1 MNGELTTAEF
11 WDDYWEGLA
20 LPTAVDSSMPFD
32 RCFSA
37 ALARVFAGIT
47 GTVLEVGCAPG
58 KWLAF
63 LAQRRG
69 LRPAGIEYS
78 SAGMQATR
86 RNLEM
91 HGVDAPEIIE
101 ADFFA
106 LEPEP
111 RFDAVA
117 SYGFIEHFDDPVA
130 VLDRHLAWL
139 APGGLLVIGVPN
151 FRGLHGALQ
160 HALDPAVLD
169 KHNLDVMCPA
179 FFRDFAEQRGLAIES
194 LDFLCGFEP
203 ALPIVDTSRRGF
215 GVLVARAVLWAGRR
229 LRRSAVLD
237 GVNGPRVSAYLLFAA
252 RLPQAGA
259 GASH

>member
-1 MNGELTTAEF
+1 MSGELTTAEF
-11 WDDYWEGLA
+11 WDDYWEGLL
-20 LPTAVDSSMPFD
+20 LPTSVDSSMPFD

-37 ALARVFAGIT
+37 ALARVFAGT
-47 GTVLEVGCAPG
+47 SGTVLEVGCAPG

-63 LAQRRG
+63 LARTCG
-69 LRPAGIEYS
+69 LDPAGIEYS
-78 SAGMQATR
+78 REGMQATL
-86 RNLEM
+86 RNLELQ
-91 HGVDAPEIIE
+91 GIDAPGIVE
-101 ADFFA
+101 ADFLT

-111 RFDAVA
+111 RFEAVA
-117 SYGFIEHFDDPVA
+117 SYGFIEHFDDPGA

-151 FRGLHGALQ
+151 FRGIHGVLQ
-160 HALDPAVLD
+160 RVLDPTVVD
-169 KHNLDVMCPA
+169 KHNLDVMCPEY
-179 FFRDFAEQRGLAIES
+179 FRRFAEERGLVIES
-194 LDFLCGFEP
+194 LDYLCGFEP
-203 ALPIVDTSRRGF
+203 ALPIVDPARRGL
-215 GVLVARAVLWAGRR
+215 GVLAARAVLWAGRR